1 MYIASNGTDIM
12 SGLSSSTGGAL
23 RLGMYPLNTTIAPI
37 DNYMRVDNILT
48 E

>member
-23 RLGMYPLNTTIAPI
+23 RLGMYPINTTKAP
-37 DNYMRVDNILT
+37 VDDCVRMGNVLT